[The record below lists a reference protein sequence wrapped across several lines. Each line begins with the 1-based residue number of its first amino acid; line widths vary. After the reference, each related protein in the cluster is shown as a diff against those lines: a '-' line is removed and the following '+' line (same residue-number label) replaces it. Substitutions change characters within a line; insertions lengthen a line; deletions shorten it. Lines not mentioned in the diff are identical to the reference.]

1 MWGHEEEGD
10 KGGEIEVMKEEMV
23 AAAKQV
29 VMR

>member
-1 MWGHEEEGD
+1 MWGHEEKDDSGD
-10 KGGEIEVMKEEMV
+10 EIEVMKEEMA